1 MENICQNKSVRE
13 LMFNGYREFLT
24 DLLNEYNGQSSKVIK
39 HILLTKGPISA
50 MYYLTQCNREY
61 AINIKKFIF
70 LRLEKCIYS
79 KKKSQLIEEAFSDVI
94 PWYLDSYN
102 GDMVKNNISL
112 KELNSGTTESTYSEN
127 YAYSKNPLT
136 LGTYIHN
143 CTAEEIYFPLINKL
157 YKLEFDLDVETFI
170 PGRINSP
177 EILLIGV
184 TSDAVTACNESDF
197 CKYLENVNNSYFT
210 EYLDYP
216 MIDIVSKGIPLI
228 SHEIKTFHGKGLVSL
243 TETYDLIQEGVNITS
258 VTNFLQTILR
268 RNKHMPSL
276 SQIKNEKWGVDGNIF
291 SNKYSKNKPTILGCT
306 FNACRF
312 TDIPQDTNS
321 LVSPNLLRNMKTI
334 SDPEI
339 EDYIPMDQIVNGE
352 RGSAYFWLFDENTQL
367 LNYLKFDKSPF
378 VVCPNGSHN
387 SQLIQQ
393 AVVYKSYNRKIKIF
407 YTWIFLYSADSI
419 PDQKSG
425 QISAIFSQEVNYTD
439 EQLNSYMEKV
449 MSDVG
454 TYNPI
459 WTRVWENYI
468 NERYNTAI
476 IPANE
481 TSCKDTLLNLI
492 K

>member
-1 MENICQNKSVRE
+1 
-13 LMFNGYREFLT
+13 
-24 DLLNEYNGQSSKVIK
+24 
-39 HILLTKGPISA
+39 
-50 MYYLTQCNREY
+50 
-61 AINIKKFIF
+61 
-70 LRLEKCIYS
+70 
-79 KKKSQLIEEAFSDVI
+79 
-94 PWYLDSYN
+94 
-102 GDMVKNNISL
+102 
-112 KELNSGTTESTYSEN
+112 
-127 YAYSKNPLT
+127 
-136 LGTYIHN
+136 
-143 CTAEEIYFPLINKL
+143 
-157 YKLEFDLDVETFI
+157 
-170 PGRINSP
+170 
-177 EILLIGV
+177 
-184 TSDAVTACNESDF
+184 
-197 CKYLENVNNSYFT
+197 
-210 EYLDYP
+210 

-419 PDQKSG
+419 PDQKPG

-468 NERYNTAI
+468 NERYNKAI